1 MRHTATLIAAIVIA
15 PLAWIL
21 IAFGQDRSA
30 QAFANAQSNGGFH
43 AGDFVR
49 PLLFLAAAGILIGL
63 IATLRVSPVG
73 AVLTGVVY
81 AGSYALL
88 LVTPKRLVNL
98 LPHHLSVAGRSA
110 DLTTPL
116 RTGTT
121 LLLGAA
127 MLVAVT
133 SAGRWRRWPARTE
146 AEAGSPASDPLA
158 PLEPKTRVVGAD
170 GLPDTTATDSFSGFG
185 DSRVGDS
192 RAGGTGYGA
201 TGFADTG
208 FDENRYGDLSRS
220 TTGDSTGT
228 RWGDS
233 VRGGQDGQR
242 TGT

>member
-43 AGDFVR
+43 TGDFVR

-88 LVTPKRLVNL
+88 LVTPKRLVSL

-110 DLTTPL
+110 DLTMPL

-133 SAGRWRRWPARTE
+133 SAGRWRRWPAPTQ
-146 AEAGSPASDPLA
+146 AEAGSPASDPLG

-170 GLPDTTATDSFSGFG
+170 GLPDTTSTDSFSGFG
-185 DSRVGDS
+185 DSRVG
-192 RAGGTGYGA
+192 GTGYGA
-201 TGFADTG
+201 SGFADTG

-220 TTGDSTGT
+220 TAGDSTGT

-233 VRGGQDGQR
+233 VRGGQDGER
-242 TGT
+242 PGT